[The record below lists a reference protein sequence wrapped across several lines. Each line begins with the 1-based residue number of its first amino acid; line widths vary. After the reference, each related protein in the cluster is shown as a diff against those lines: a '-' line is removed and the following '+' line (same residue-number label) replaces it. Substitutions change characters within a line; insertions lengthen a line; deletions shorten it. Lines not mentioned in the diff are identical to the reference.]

1 MISLVTNTEFI
12 SLYILILVCCC
23 YCISAKDNITTGEF
37 INDGP
42 DYLESSG
49 KKFQMGFFP
58 HGKTEIRRYVGIWY
72 TRDPKTVV
80 WVANRDNP
88 LMDSTGIL
96 TVAEDGSAKLLNG
109 KQVEYFSTD
118 ISVGA
123 SSTALKLLDDGNAIL
138 INVISGN
145 ILWQSFQTPTDT
157 LLPGMKMVDN
167 NLKLTSW
174 KSREDPGSG
183 SFEFQQ
189 DPGTNRYFIL
199 EESTKLRWKSGNKS
213 TKSFDENQIFT
224 QAFLLLS
231 NSTTTKTRSIIGKKC
246 YTYSSCIKDE
256 SYLVIEPYS
265 RLLMNHTGHIQ
276 YLSWPQ
282 NSTQWVL
289 DWQEPKD
296 NCSVYK
302 VCGSFGICSENKDT
316 FKCSCLPGFEPTN
329 YNSPD
334 DYSAG
339 CKRSSEISCLP
350 GSNDA
355 FLTRTMISMDDTT
368 LPFYK
373 SENESACKKKCLKDC
388 QCLAYSYIS
397 QNELVGLVDKSRNVE
412 SSGCWFWNSEPD
424 NLRENGVHTIS
435 FRVSKLSK
443 APIISQ
449 PPESEPKPTEKSSF
463 VKRVLAI
470 VIIVSTLVLLSL
482 CGISYI
488 LYKRLMNRRENNELH
503 SNDTRRRMK
512 ELLDPDHSKE
522 DDREGIDVPYFE
534 LESIIAATDDFSEK
548 NMLGQGGF
556 GPVYKGK
563 LPGGEEIAVKRLS
576 SLSGQGLQE
585 FKNEV
590 MLIAKLQHR
599 NLVRLLGYCIKGEEQ
614 ILLYEYMPN
623 RSLDTFIFDRTLCAS
638 LDWKM
643 RFEIIMGIAR
653 GLNYLHHDSRLRVI
667 HRDLKTSNILLD
679 EDMNPKISDFG
690 LAKIVKGKDMEAM
703 TNRVIG
709 TFGYM
714 SPEYALDGLFSVK
727 SDVFSFGVVML
738 EIVSGTKNTGFYQSQ
753 RSLSLLGHAW
763 NLWRED
769 KPFELMDKV
778 LIESCNSSEVLK
790 CINIGLLCVQ
800 GDPDDRPTMTKV
812 VLMLGG
818 DIVTLP
824 TPKEP
829 AFIARKDN
837 ATSSS
842 SSSYK
847 TDTQSKNMLTITKLD
862 GR

>member
-1 MISLVTNTEFI
+1 MMISLVTNTEFI
-12 SLYILILVCCC
+12 SLYVLILVCCC
-23 YCISAKDNITTGEF
+23 CCILAKDNITTGEF

-42 DYLESSG
+42 SYLESSG

-58 HGKTEIRRYVGIWY
+58 HGKAAEVRRYVGIWY
-72 TRDPKTVV
+72 TMDPKTVV
-80 WVANRDNP
+80 WVANRDTP
-88 LMDSTGIL
+88 VLDSTGIL

-118 ISVGA
+118 PSDGA

-157 LLPGMKMVDN
+157 LIPGMKMVDN

-174 KSREDPGSG
+174 KSPEDPGSG

-189 DPGTNRYFIL
+189 YPGTNRYFIL
-199 EESTKLRWKSGNKS
+199 KESTKLQWKSGNKS
-213 TKSFDENQIFT
+213 TKSFDENQIFP

-231 NSTTTKTRSIIGKKC
+231 NSTTTRTRSIIGKKC

-265 RLLMNHTGHIQ
+265 R
-276 YLSWPQ
+276 
-282 NSTQWVL
+282 
-289 DWQEPKD
+289 
-296 NCSVYK
+296 
-302 VCGSFGICSENKDT
+302 
-316 FKCSCLPGFEPTN
+316 
-329 YNSPD
+329 
-334 DYSAG
+334 AG

-355 FLTRTMISMDDTT
+355 FMTKTMISMDDTT

-373 SENESACKKKCLKDC
+373 SKNESACMKKCLKDC

-397 QNELVGLVDKSRNVE
+397 QNELGGLVDKSRNVE

-435 FRVSKLSK
+435 FRVSRLSK

-449 PPESEPKPTEKSSF
+449 PKPTEKSSF
-463 VKRVLAI
+463 LKRVLAI

-488 LYKRLMNRRENNELH
+488 LCKRLMNRRENNELQ

-623 RSLDTFIFDRTLCAS
+623 RSLDTFIFDRTMCAS